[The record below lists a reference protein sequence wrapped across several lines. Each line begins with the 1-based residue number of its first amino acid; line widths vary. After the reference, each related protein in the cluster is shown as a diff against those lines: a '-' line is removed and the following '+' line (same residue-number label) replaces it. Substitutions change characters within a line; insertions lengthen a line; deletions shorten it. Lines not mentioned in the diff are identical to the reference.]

1 MRLRQA
7 ISEGRLPL
15 HLCFVLCA
23 WYFERAESSCYGN
36 GLHNAS
42 KVKAPS
48 TKFTAMNIGITVY
61 PTYGGS
67 GIVGSELGKEL
78 AERGHTVHFIA
89 SALPTRLTELNERVQ
104 FHEVEMMSYPLF
116 EHQPYTLALATKMAT
131 VAQEEN
137 LDLLHVHYAIPHSIS
152 AILARESLKPQR
164 RLPVI
169 TTLHGTDITLVGAD
183 RSYLPITRY
192 GIVQSDGVTA
202 ISNYL
207 KEATHEI
214 FHVDEITVIP
224 NFVCPTEYQRRPA
237 EQLRA
242 TLSPNDEPLLAHVS
256 NFRPVKRPID
266 CVEILSRV
274 LKKGVKARLV
284 MVGDGSERT
293 NAEHRARCLGVFDQ
307 CSFVGKQPRI
317 VDYLSVADVLLLPS
331 EQESFGLAALEA
343 MACEVPVIA
352 SRVGGIPE
360 VVSDGETGFLS
371 EVGDV
376 EKMAVDAARL
386 ITDEEL
392 RREMGRRARESAID
406 RYRTDI
412 VIPQYIDFYKKVIA
426 KASA

>member
-1 MRLRQA
+1 
-7 ISEGRLPL
+7 
-15 HLCFVLCA
+15 
-23 WYFERAESSCYGN
+23 
-36 GLHNAS
+36 
-42 KVKAPS
+42 
-48 TKFTAMNIGITVY
+48 MNIGITVY

-89 SALPTRLTELNERVQ
+89 SSLPTRLTQLNERVR

-131 VAQEEN
+131 VAEEEN

-152 AILARESLKPQR
+152 AILARESLKPRR
-164 RLPVI
+164 RLPVV

-214 FHVDEITVIP
+214 FHFDDIEVIP
-224 NFVCPTEYQRRPA
+224 NFVCQSEYARHSVA
-237 EQLRA
+237 ELRA
-242 TLSPNDEPLLAHVS
+242 SLAPNQEPLLVHVS
-256 NFRPVKRPID
+256 NFRRVKRPVD
-266 CVEILSRV
+266 CVEILARV
-274 LKKGVKARLV
+274 LKRGVKTRLI
-284 MVGDGSERT
+284 MVGDGSEKT
-293 NAEHRARCLGVFDQ
+293 NVEHRARCLGVYDH
-307 CSFVGKQPRI
+307 CVFVGKHPKI
-317 VDYLSVADVLLLPS
+317 VDYLSAADVLLLPS

-352 SRVGGIPE
+352 SRVGGIPGGIN
-360 VVSDGETGFLS
+360 DGDTGYLS

-376 EKMAVDAARL
+376 EKMARDAVRL
-386 ITDEEL
+386 LADEKL
-392 RREMGRRARESAID
+392 RHEMGKRARESAVS
-406 RYRTDI
+406 RY
-412 VIPQYIDFYKKVIA
+412 
-426 KASA
+426 